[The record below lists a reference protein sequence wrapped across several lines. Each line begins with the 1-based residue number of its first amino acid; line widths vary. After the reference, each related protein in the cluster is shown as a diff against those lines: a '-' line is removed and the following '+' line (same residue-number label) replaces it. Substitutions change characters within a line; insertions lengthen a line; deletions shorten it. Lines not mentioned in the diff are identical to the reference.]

1 MQYDVYLLCDNGRRA
16 NLIISGGTPE
26 QVIHK
31 VKNLLQDNEGG
42 VAQVEAVL
50 GNFQTIIEA

>member
-26 QVIHK
+26 QVIRK